1 MALIRR
7 MNRIFLEANAPH
19 TEATATYAIVRD
31 DEGQL
36 LLQIDSYGSTGRQ
49 MPGKKSQSL
58 RFSSEA
64 LDQLAEIL
72 RTELER

>member
-7 MNRIFLEANAPH
+7 MNRIFLESNAPH

-31 DEGQL
+31 DDGHL
-36 LLQIDSYGSTGRQ
+36 LLQIDSYGSTARQ
-49 MPGKKSQSL
+49 LQGKKSQSL
-58 RFSSEA
+58 RFSREA
-64 LDQLAEIL
+64 LDQLADIL